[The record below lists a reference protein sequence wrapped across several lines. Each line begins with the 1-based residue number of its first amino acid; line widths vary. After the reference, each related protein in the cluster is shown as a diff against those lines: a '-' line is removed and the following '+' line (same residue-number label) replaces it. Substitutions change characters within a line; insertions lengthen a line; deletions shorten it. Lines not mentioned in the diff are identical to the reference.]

1 MALNAK
7 KVPKA
12 GGNGSNFK
20 KQDPVEPG
28 TYPARLV
35 QILDLGVQPQRPY
48 KGTEK
53 PPCQTIQLTWELVDE
68 FMTDEE
74 GNELEDK
81 PRWISETM
89 PFRNLESDLAKS
101 TKRYK
106 ALDPKEEFEGDFSQ
120 LLGLPANVLLTTYQ
134 VKNGPN
140 AGNENNAV
148 DNVTAMRPRD
158 AAKTPELVNEPKIFV
173 LDEPDLEV
181 FLSLPDFLQEKIKAN
196 LEYAGSP
203 LQEALEG
210 GSSKPKGKA
219 KKAPEEAP
227 EEPESDEQ
235 PDLGDDDDD
244 MPWDD

>member
-7 KVPKA
+7 KVPT
-12 GGNGSNFK
+12 GNSSKFK

-35 QILDLGVQPQRPY
+35 QIIDLGIQPQRPY
-48 KGTEK
+48 KGAEK

-68 FMTDEE
+68 FMTDED

-81 PRWISETM
+81 PRWVSETM
-89 PFRNLESDLAKS
+89 PFRNLNSDLAKS

-120 LLGLPANVLLTTYQ
+120 LLGLPANVLLTTYE

-140 AGNENNAV
+140 AGSENNSV

-181 FLSLPDFLQEKIKAN
+181 LLSLPDFLQEKIKAN
-196 LEYAGSP
+196 LEYSGSA
-203 LQEALEG
+203 LEAALEG
-210 GSSKPKGKA
+210 DSGKAQGKA
-219 KKAPEEAP
+219 KKPA
-227 EEPESDEQ
+227 EQ
-235 PDLGDDDDD
+235 PPEDAEEQKEPDFSEDDDDD
-244 MPWDD
+244 MPWDE